1 MADNADNTRQIMEEQ
16 IAELRQQIETL
27 SQSLKQRS
35 EEAAEEA
42 RTRLN
47 RAASTIKQQGHATV
61 SAIRENPGTATTILS
76 SAGIAGFILGFLVA
90 SCRND
95 TRW

>member
-1 MADNADNTRQIMEEQ
+1 MADNADNARQAMEEQ
-16 IAELRQQIETL
+16 IAELRQQIDTM
-27 SQSLKQRS
+27 SKSLKQRS

-42 RTRLN
+42 RSHLS
-47 RAASTIKQQGHATV
+47 RAASTIKEQGQATV

-76 SAGIAGFILGFLVA
+76 TAGIVGFVLGFLVA

-95 TRW
+95 SRW

>member
-1 MADNADNTRQIMEEQ
+1 MADNADNARQAMEEQ
-16 IAELRQQIETL
+16 IAELRQQIDMM
-27 SQSLKQRS
+27 SQSLKRRS
-35 EEAAEEA
+35 EETAEEA
-42 RTRLN
+42 RTRLSS
-47 RAASTIKQQGHATV
+47 AASTIREQGQATV

-76 SAGIAGFILGFLVA
+76 TAGILGFVLGFLVA

>member
-1 MADNADNTRQIMEEQ
+1 MADTTDDARKAMEQQ
-16 IAELRQQIETL
+16 IAELRGQIDDL
-27 SQSLKQRS
+27 SKSLKQRS

-42 RTRLN
+42 RTRLT
-47 RAASTIKQQGHATV
+47 RAASTIREQGQATV

-76 SAGIAGFILGFLVA
+76 TAGIAGFLLGFLVA

-95 TRW
+95 SRW